1 VQKRDI
7 GSTSPEESAR
17 IGRLHDRFRS
27 SLRRYFSRRVSKP
40 SDVEDMVQDV
50 FERLLRRGEIENGDD
65 VSGYVFKTA
74 SNVLVDRARRGRARQ
89 EALHQPFD
97 PDLHADVDFSPEH
110 VLSNREQLI
119 RASAILLELPERT
132 RAIFVLRRIEGMRH
146 LDIAARLD
154 ISVSAV
160 EKHMQRATLHVARR
174 MDEQ

>member
-1 VQKRDI
+1 MQKRDI
-7 GSTSPEESAR
+7 GPASPDESAR
-17 IGRLHDRFRS
+17 IARLHDRFRS
-27 SLRRYFSRRVSKP
+27 SLRRYFSRRVSKS

-65 VSGYVFKTA
+65 VDGYVFKTA
-74 SNVLVDRARRGRARQ
+74 SNVLVDRARRGQARQ

-97 PDLHADVDFSPEH
+97 ADLHADVDFSPEH
-110 VLSNREQLI
+110 VLAYREQLI
-119 RASAILLELPERT
+119 RASAVLFELPERT
-132 RAIFVLRRIEGMRH
+132 RAIFVLRRIEGMRY

>member
-1 VQKRDI
+1 MQKRDI
-7 GSTSPEESAR
+7 GPTSPDENAR
-17 IGRLHDRFRS
+17 IARLHDRFRS

-65 VSGYVFKTA
+65 VDGYVFKTA
-74 SNVLVDRARRGRARQ
+74 SNVLVDRSRRGRARH

-97 PDLHADVDFSPEH
+97 PDLHSDVDFSPEH
-110 VLSNREQLI
+110 VLANREQLL
-119 RASAILLELPERT
+119 RATAILLELPDRT
-132 RAIFVLRRIEGMRH
+132 RAIFVLRRIEAMRY

-160 EKHMQRATLHVARR
+160 EKHMQRATLHIARR
-174 MDEQ
+174 MDEE